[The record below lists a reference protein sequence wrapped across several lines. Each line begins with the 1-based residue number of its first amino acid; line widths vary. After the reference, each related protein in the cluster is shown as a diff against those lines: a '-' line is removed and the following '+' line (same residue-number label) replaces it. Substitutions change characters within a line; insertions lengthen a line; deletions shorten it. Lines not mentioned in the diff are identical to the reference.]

1 MGGNWYPVIVLVSSG
16 LGAAAV
22 ARLWTSLT
30 ARLTVLA
37 VALFGAVVVSFQ
49 VTGIAASALR
59 RPVVAPHWVAV
70 VSLVVAAALWL
81 LARRVRSVSA
91 EEPGSTDSQAAHAS
105 TGDRAAA
112 VAVAVVALAFLSNAV
127 VLGLS
132 APPRGWDVLS
142 YHMPKAVSWLQSGNL
157 GNYGSVA
164 AFYPGNGEI
173 AILVSLFTGTD
184 RLAPLVQLPF
194 ALLSGVAL
202 YGIAR
207 QLGARARAAA
217 VPAVVFMAAP
227 MVLFQSGIAKD
238 DLIVTG
244 LVLAGSFMMLMAL
257 RGEDRW
263 GGGEARDERRV
274 RRDIALAG
282 LAFGLALGV
291 KYSVLGLVALT
302 VPVVFVSQVAA
313 LRNRRESV
321 PAGVARTAIL
331 RTLLFFA
338 AVLVP
343 ALFWFVQNWI
353 VAGHPFEPL
362 SGDMVAR
369 AFYRHDAS
377 YVSHSAAWWLFPWT
391 DRAVEGSYSASA
403 GFGAA
408 FAALAPP
415 AAALAVWRLVRR
427 RGPSHKRLRVATLVA
442 LVALA
447 AASWWFG
454 GHHLPRFLLPAVGL
468 ACAPTALLF
477 DRTSRWARAGL
488 VAVLSVAVVFSL
500 AESLRIVYG
509 SDDLVSSQKGFV
521 GKAEYYNMPAL
532 IYELPPGTRILL
544 LNVPG
549 YDVFRTFKYPLVGD
563 LPGNEV
569 VMMGDLGFE
578 TDLMTE
584 GPVAGHAGLVR
595 EGVEY
600 VFLRTLALPP
610 GPTVFDS
617 YPGLYRKVLD
627 TVEEPYPWHKKGFL
641 PTPGDGL
648 DLRAPAVT
656 RIYEVLAG

>member
-1 MGGNWYPVIVLVSSG
+1 
-16 LGAAAV
+16 
-22 ARLWTSLT
+22 
-30 ARLTVLA
+30 
-37 VALFGAVVVSFQ
+37 
-49 VTGIAASALR
+49 
-59 RPVVAPHWVAV
+59 
-70 VSLVVAAALWL
+70 
-81 LARRVRSVSA
+81 
-91 EEPGSTDSQAAHAS
+91 
-105 TGDRAAA
+105 
-112 VAVAVVALAFLSNAV
+112 
-127 VLGLS
+127 
-132 APPRGWDVLS
+132 
-142 YHMPKAVSWLQSGNL
+142 
-157 GNYGSVA
+157 
-164 AFYPGNGEI
+164 
-173 AILVSLFTGTD
+173 
-184 RLAPLVQLPF
+184 
-194 ALLSGVAL
+194 
-202 YGIAR
+202 
-207 QLGARARAAA
+207 
-217 VPAVVFMAAP
+217 
-227 MVLFQSGIAKD
+227 
-238 DLIVTG
+238 
-244 LVLAGSFMMLMAL
+244 
-257 RGEDRW
+257 
-263 GGGEARDERRV
+263 
-274 RRDIALAG
+274 
-282 LAFGLALGV
+282 
-291 KYSVLGLVALT
+291 
-302 VPVVFVSQVAA
+302 
-313 LRNRRESV
+313 
-321 PAGVARTAIL
+321 
-331 RTLLFFA
+331 
-338 AVLVP
+338 
-343 ALFWFVQNWI
+343 
-353 VAGHPFEPL
+353 
-362 SGDMVAR
+362 
-369 AFYRHDAS
+369 
-377 YVSHSAAWWLFPWT
+377 
-391 DRAVEGSYSASA
+391 
-403 GFGAA
+403 
-408 FAALAPP
+408 
-415 AAALAVWRLVRR
+415 
-427 RGPSHKRLRVATLVA
+427 
-442 LVALA
+442 
-447 AASWWFG
+447 
-454 GHHLPRFLLPAVGL
+454 VGL